1 MMDQVKKLLKK
12 PETFCLMVVIVLF
25 LVIEI
30 QSGQFFSPNNLT
42 DLLASYTVPGI
53 MALGSLVVFISGGL
67 DISFPALCSLG
78 VFITLKM
85 FSGYTGTPVIPFL
98 VAAGICG
105 LFGMVNGLI
114 IAKFKF
120 APLIVTLATESV
132 FWAVLH
138 GILMAREIS
147 ILPQCFEKLRTTTL
161 WMAVNPENG
170 IQSALPAVFLIF
182 VFMVIVI
189 SFMLRRTIY
198 GRKLYAVGG
207 SNASAENIGI
217 NVFWIKVSAYVISG
231 ITAAVGLMCRTMIM
245 GNFHPNAVYGYEY
258 NVIAM
263 VVLGGCALT
272 GGKGSVFGTVLG
284 VILVQTMNVSL
295 TLMNVPTYWQ
305 KFSTGA
311 IMLIGISYSAYQTLR
326 RSRQLTGVMLRDE
339 TAAETKEASK

>member
-1 MMDQVKKLLKK
+1 MERIKQLIKK
-12 PETFCLMVVIVLF
+12 PESFCLAVVVILF

-30 QSGQFFSPNNLT
+30 QSGQFFSSNNLT

-78 VFITLKM
+78 VFITLRL
-85 FSGYTGTPVIPFL
+85 FNGYTGTPVIPFL
-98 VAAGICG
+98 AAALICG
-105 LFGMVNGLI
+105 LLGMVNGLI
-114 IAKFKF
+114 VARFKF

-138 GILMAREIS
+138 GILQAREIS
-147 ILPQCFEKLRTTTL
+147 ILPKSFDKLRNTYL
-161 WMAVNPENG
+161 WTAVNSENG
-170 IQSALPAVFLIF
+170 IQSSLPAVFLIF
-182 VFMVIVI
+182 VFMVILT

-217 NVFWIKVSAYVISG
+217 NVFWIKVSAYVFSG
-231 ITAAVGLMCRTMIM
+231 ITAGVGLMCRTMIM

-263 VVLGGCALT
+263 VVLGGCALA

-311 IMLIGISYSAYQTLR
+311 IMLLGISYSAYQTLR

-339 TAAETKEASK
+339 TASETKEVSA